1 MRDTSG
7 ARNEQFRWRSRITPE
22 SPPGILGQGTGG
34 LGKDPTMAA
43 ESGSESIEINATPE
57 AIFQVMTDIDS
68 FPKWMDEFKEATVLN
83 RDEQGRPS
91 RASFELDAK
100 IKTVRYVLAYSYP
113 EGGLAWESE
122 EGGDVKLIKG
132 SYIMSP
138 SVPGGGPG
146 GDPTTVTYNFEIDP
160 GFPVPSFIRRQAVKM
175 IVARALGGL
184 KKRVESGA

>member
-1 MRDTSG
+1 MS
-7 ARNEQFRWRSRITPE
+7 
-22 SPPGILGQGTGG
+22 
-34 LGKDPTMAA
+34 A
-43 ESGSESIEINATPE
+43 ESGSESIEIQATPD

-68 FPKWMDEFKEATVLN
+68 FPKWMDEFKEATVID
-83 RDEQGRPS
+83 RDDQGRPS

-113 EGGLAWESE
+113 ENGLAWESE
-122 EGGDVKLIKG
+122 SGGDVKLIKG
-132 SYIMSP
+132 SYLMSP
-138 SVPGGGPG
+138 APSG
-146 GDPTTVTYNFEIDP
+146 GDATTVTYNFEIDP